1 VAKRTRK
8 KISKK
13 SSNLNLKPFGI
24 GFYYSKYG
32 RNTVEL
38 L

>member
-8 KISKK
+8 EISKK
-13 SSNLNLKPFGI
+13 SSNLNLKSFRI
-24 GFYYSKYG
+24 GFYCTKHH
-32 RNTVEL
+32 RNTTEL